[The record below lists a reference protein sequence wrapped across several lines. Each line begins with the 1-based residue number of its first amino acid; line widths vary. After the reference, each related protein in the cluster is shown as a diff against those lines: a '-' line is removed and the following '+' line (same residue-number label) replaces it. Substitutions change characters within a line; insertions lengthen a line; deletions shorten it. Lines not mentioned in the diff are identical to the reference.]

1 MIQVSTSEIFS
12 CNSFNSSSSFRFLTL
27 KKFVFHQAQ
36 DWSEPQVINLLVFE
50 QNLLAQAVALF
61 GVILESSAIFFLF
74 IYNCL
79 KRPYLS

>member
-1 MIQVSTSEIFS
+1 MKLFQFYFKFS
-12 CNSFNSSSSFRFLTL
+12 IFNS
-27 KKFVFHQAQ
+27 KKFVFSSSSRL
-36 DWSEPQVINLLVFE
+36 SEPQVINLLVFE

-74 IYNCL
+74 IYYSL